1 MSSILITSDTLTWG
15 KSTLARVYTL
25 SEYYN
30 LNKVTQSI
38 YSYYKPTDLS
48 RTDAAENKRTLAN
61 KLKLSYRT
69 YASYI
74 YELPPQI
81 TLNGSENFFV
91 PVEWGILRQMVE
103 QRFNMGYS
111 YAQVNNWVRVLLY
124 FIFNCGR
131 FHVFNKGMNQM
142 IKELKMN
149 KSEAVNNFE
158 DLLARGIIKKVLEGY
173 RNKSGFGVVSSY
185 VLNDTSLLAAEFY
198 EIWRRGE

>member
-1 MSSILITSDTLTWG
+1 MLTWG
-15 KSTLARVYTL
+15 KSTLIKLYTL

-30 LNKVTQSI
+30 LNKISQSI
-38 YSYYKPTDLS
+38 YSYYKPTNLS
-48 RTDAAENKRTLAN
+48 HADIVEIKHVLAN
-61 KLKLSYRT
+61 ELKISYRT
-69 YASYI
+69 CAKYI

-91 PVEWGILRQMVE
+91 PVEWDVLRQMIDR
-103 QRFNMGYS
+103 RFNMGYS
-111 YAQVNNWVRVLLY
+111 YAQVNNWIRVLLY

-142 IKELKMN
+142 VKELKMN
-149 KSEAVNNFE
+149 RPEAISNIE
-158 DLLARGIIKKVLEGY
+158 DLLAHGTVKRVLEGY

-198 EIWRRGE
+198 EVWRRGE